1 MDKNLRPITKTLLQ
15 NRIISVNRKS
25 KKSQSVNES
34 KEILFILN
42 IGQVHL
48 RIINSCYDESQR
60 KQKNL

>member
-42 IGQVHL
+42 FGQVHL